1 MQGNRTKSTRVEEP
15 ELRAMSKIHKII
27 ANMPDEE
34 SRMRILVWIIDKIEG
49 GTIFSS
55 GAWRT
60 MRTKAFQQLG
70 GE

>member
-1 MQGNRTKSTRVEEP
+1 MHGTGTKSTRVEEP
-15 ELRAMSKIHKII
+15 ELRAMSKIHKLISQ
-27 ANMPDEE
+27 MPDEE
-34 SRMRILVWIIDKIEG
+34 SRMRILVWIIDKVEV

-60 MRTKAFQQLG
+60 IRTKAFQQLG